1 MTHLDADL
9 VDGVAMRSSAGR
21 EGVTQAVE
29 GLTLDAETTQDTPE
43 VRTVRGS
50 LVGVGGEYGL
60 KGKHPLAGAAIDG
73 AHLTQSR
80 LLF

>member
-29 GLTLDAETTQDTPE
+29 GLTLDAETT
-43 VRTVRGS
+43 
-50 LVGVGGEYGL
+50 
-60 KGKHPLAGAAIDG
+60 
-73 AHLTQSR
+73 
-80 LLF
+80 